1 MRCLAASSSLHPWLR
16 NSSTSPFTDSKLFF
30 FGEGATLKRALQ
42 LKRVPIVLQTLF
54 CFIFHVFT
62 HYFLVLFS
70 YIVLEM
76 MISLRVLCVDRS
88 CLRIVFKTRP
98 GTSNTHTIARYIAT
112 SNSLSLSRRR
122 WLLSWPWYVNAAQM
136 HFLAHVDDAIQGT
149 AETKAQ
155 VIRPPR
161 PSPFLPA
168 KKNECEL
175 EPSCL

>member
-1 MRCLAASSSLHPWLR
+1 M
-16 NSSTSPFTDSKLFF
+16 
-30 FGEGATLKRALQ
+30 
-42 LKRVPIVLQTLF
+42 LQTLF
-54 CFIFHVFT
+54 CFIFHVFFT

-76 MISLRVLCVDRS
+76 MISISLLSVDRS

-98 GTSNTHTIARYIAT
+98 GTSNTHTIARDIAT

-122 WLLSWPWYVNAAQM
+122 WLLSWRWCVNAAQM

-149 AETKAQ
+149 GETKAQ

-161 PSPFLPA
+161 PSPFLPSQKMNVSWSHRA
-168 KKNECEL
+168 CKKNKDTYDDCAFMDAKQTRQSHLPHSSDRSRHDRPRSE
-175 EPSCL
+175 SGK